1 MTIPVDHAKVPVRLE
16 RGPGAEGRPA
26 WRVSADTVDA
36 IPRLWDRYG
45 VGWVGEVLPPVF
57 FRVRFLEVDAWQ
69 WLGLGL
75 SLLAAFVVALLLGAA
90 FRFVGLRLARRTKV
104 SWDDALIRA
113 ASGPVKALLGLGTFA
128 AGAGLLHLAVPAQS
142 AVDHVTKSGLV
153 LVLTWAGLRGV
164 GLIADLLE
172 ARLADHGGDVQ
183 HTRGAKTQI
192 VVLRRV
198 ADVILVV
205 LGGALLLLQFQGLR
219 NLGTSLLASAGV
231 AGIVIGLAAQKSISM
246 LLAGIQLSI
255 TQPVRLGDVVIVEGE
270 WGTIEE
276 LTLTYA
282 VLKVWDLRRLVIP
295 IDRFLS
301 SPFQN
306 WTKKDPD
313 LLGTVFLYADYT
325 VPVEKLR
332 DEVTRFVKTRAEWDG
347 KTSGLVVTNVSEHT
361 VELRALV
368 SAADSSKAWDL
379 RCALREHLVSYLQQ
393 LDGGRYLPR
402 ARVAASDDIARLEPA
417 AES

>member
-1 MTIPVDHAKVPVRLE
+1 MTR
-16 RGPGAEGRPA
+16 
-26 WRVSADTVDA
+26 
-36 IPRLWDRYG
+36 
-45 VGWVGEVLPPVF
+45 
-57 FRVRFLEVDAWQ
+57 
-69 WLGLGL
+69 
-75 SLLAAFVVALLLGAA
+75 
-90 FRFVGLRLARRTKV
+90 
-104 SWDDALIRA
+104 
-113 ASGPVKALLGLGTFA
+113 
-128 AGAGLLHLAVPAQS
+128 
-142 AVDHVTKSGLV
+142 GLV

-164 GLIADLLE
+164 GLVADLLD
-172 ARLADHGGDVQ
+172 ARLETHRASVQ
-183 HTRGAKTQI
+183 HARGAKTQI

-198 ADVILVV
+198 ADVILVI

-276 LTLTYA
+276 ITLTYV

-306 WTKKDPD
+306 WTKKDPN
-313 LLGTVFLYADYT
+313 LLGTVFVYADYT
-325 VPVEKLR
+325 VPVARLR
-332 DEVTRFVKTRAEWDG
+332 DEVTRFVKTRDEWDG
-347 KTSGLVVTNVSEHT
+347 QAAGLVVTNVSERT
-361 VELRALV
+361 VELRALI

-402 ARVAASDDIARLEPA
+402 ARVAAPDDIARLEPA
-417 AES
+417 AET